1 MKAILPFI
9 IILYLFTGIINAQT
23 GVVKGIINDENGQP
37 IEGVAVT
44 FNDTGSTSNSKGEYS
59 LNVPSGKLITISFS
73 HVSYNTFVKR
83 IRIPRNRTLTFSPKL
98 NSKTEKIDE
107 VVIKNNKEIAQG
119 LDKVPIKTVKNL
131 PSANTGIESSLKN
144 VGLGVSGSN
153 ELSTQYNVRGGNYDE
168 NLVYVNGI
176 EVYRPFLV
184 RSGQQEGLSFVNP
197 NLTQNVKFS
206 AGGFQSKY
214 GDKLSSVL
222 DITYKKPD
230 QFNVDLE
237 ASLLG
242 GSATIETVT
251 PNDKLSTIIGL
262 RYRDNSLFVNSKDIE
277 TNFKP
282 NFTDIQAFLS
292 YDINEKF
299 NLDLLGNFSLNN
311 YNYTPVSRRTNFG
324 TIADPLALV
333 VNYKGKEDDQYLTLF
348 GALKGNYLV
357 NEDLNISL
365 TATAYNTQE
374 EEHYDIFAFYGIG
387 EVDANFGSDN
397 FGEVQFTQAIGS
409 QLNHARNDLDALIS
423 SIQAKATFKKGNHV
437 FEFGAKY
444 QIEDIK
450 DRIIEWE
457 VIDSAGFSIRPPYLI
472 PRNDEPYEPF
482 TGPIVPFTSTRA
494 NNKIQIKRL
503 SGYTQWSK
511 SSYLNDHELWYNIG
525 IRAQH
530 WSVNGDEFSSKSHT
544 VLSPRVQFAIKPKW
558 EKDMLFRVSGGYYY
572 QPPFYRE
579 LRDSL
584 GIVHPEV
591 KAQRSIHF
599 VLGNDY
605 SFTLWDRPFKLV
617 TEAYYKS
624 LTDVN
629 PFTIDN
635 VQIRYRAKNNAK
647 AYATGFDSRLN
658 GEFVP
663 GTESYFTFGYLL
675 TKENIDNRGYISRPT
690 DQRLKF
696 AILFQDYVP
705 KNPNLKMYLNL
716 VYNTGVPGG
725 SPSYADPYIFQN
737 RLKDYFRSDIGISYV
752 LVDQKKQANSNWLQ
766 KFKKFSIG
774 IELFNMFDVQNSI
787 TNTWVR
793 DISSNN
799 SVAIPNFLSGRILN
813 FKMNMSF

>member
-9 IILYLFTGIINAQT
+9 IILCLFTGIINAQT
-23 GVVKGIINDENGQP
+23 AVVKGIINDENGRP
-37 IEGVAVT
+37 IEGVAIT
-44 FNDTGSTSNSKGEYS
+44 YNDTGSTSNSKGEYS
-59 LNVPSGKLITISFS
+59 LEVPSGKFITISFS

-119 LDKVPIKTVKNL
+119 LDKVSIKTVKNL
-131 PSANTGIESSLKN
+131 PSANPGIESSLKN

-230 QFNVDLE
+230 QFKIDLE

-251 PNDKLSTIIGL
+251 PNNKLSTIIGL

-292 YDINEKF
+292 YDINDKF

-311 YNYTPVSRRTNFG
+311 YNYTPVTRRTNFG

-333 VNYKGKEDDQYLTLF
+333 VNYEGKEDDQYLTLF
-348 GALKGNYLV
+348 GALKGNYSV

-423 SIQAKATFKKGNHV
+423 SIQAKATLKKGDHV

-457 VIDSAGFSIRPPYLI
+457 VIDSAGFSIRPPYLL
-472 PRNDEPYEPF
+472 PRNDEPYKPY

-494 NNKIQIKRL
+494 NNEIQINRL
-503 SGYTQWSK
+503 SGYAQWSK
-511 SSYLNDHELWYNIG
+511 TSYLNDYELWYNIG
-525 IRAQH
+525 IRAQQ

-544 VLSPRVQFAIKPKW
+544 VFSPRVQFAIKPKW

-599 VLGNDY
+599 VMGNDY

-617 TEAYYKS
+617 TEAYYKY

-647 AYATGFDSRLN
+647 AYATGFDARLN

-663 GTESYFTFGYLL
+663 GTESYFSFGYLL

-725 SPSYADPYIFQN
+725 SPSYADPYVFQN
-737 RLKDYFRSDIGISYV
+737 RLRDYFRSDIGISYV

-766 KFKKFSIG
+766 KFKEFSVG